1 MKKGIKFLILA
12 VAFCAGFFGAKMDDL
27 GQKEATE
34 EIAAV
39 ESAAT
44 AVAFDYSEVP
54 PYDGTHAWYDVNDDV
69 PFLTEEDMAFTGQF
83 YNDLDKLGRTQ
94 VAFGCLGRE
103 TMPEENEDRGDI
115 SSIHPSGWAKAQSW
129 ERCHLIAWSLSA
141 ENANPGNLI
150 TGTHY
155 LNYDSMRPLEEETMQ
170 YIYNTGNHVL
180 YMSEPIY
187 KGDELVARGV
197 HMVARSVEDNG
208 DGLSF
213 NVYCFNVTPGAEIDY
228 NTGIVTTGE
237 QAKQDARLYVI
248 NKRSK
253 VFHYPSCDGAKEMSK
268 YNREEVTATR
278 SELTS
283 QGYTPCGSC
292 EP

>member
-1 MKKGIKFLILA
+1 
-12 VAFCAGFFGAKMDDL
+12 
-27 GQKEATE
+27 
-34 EIAAV
+34 
-39 ESAAT
+39 
-44 AVAFDYSEVP
+44 
-54 PYDGTHAWYDVNDDV
+54 
-69 PFLTEEDMAFTGQF
+69 
-83 YNDLDKLGRTQ
+83 
-94 VAFGCLGRE
+94 
-103 TMPEENEDRGDI
+103 
-115 SSIHPSGWAKAQSW
+115 
-129 ERCHLIAWSLSA
+129 
-141 ENANPGNLI
+141 
-150 TGTHY
+150 
-155 LNYDSMRPLEEETMQ
+155 
-170 YIYNTGNHVL
+170 
-180 YMSEPIY
+180 
-187 KGDELVARGV
+187 
-197 HMVARSVEDNG
+197 MVARSVEDNG
-208 DGLSF
+208 DGISF